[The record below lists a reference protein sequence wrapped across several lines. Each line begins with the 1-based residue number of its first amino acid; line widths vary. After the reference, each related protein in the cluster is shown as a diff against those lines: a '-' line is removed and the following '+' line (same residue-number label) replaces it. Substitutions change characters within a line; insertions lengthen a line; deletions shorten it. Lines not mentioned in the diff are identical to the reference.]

1 MNEHSRSSQN
11 YEALRAA
18 TTSFDC
24 LAPAGA
30 AYPQL
35 IEALDIVMLAVFS
48 ASLDAQLA
56 PLDLSATA
64 REFLAKQHI
73 NLAAAEIPPDL
84 SATAQDAVQQAIN
97 LEFVTGFRVVIGI
110 AWGWRS
116 PA

>member
-35 IEALDIVMLAVFS
+35 IEALDIVMLAV
-48 ASLDAQLA
+48 LA
-56 PLDLSATA
+56 
-64 REFLAKQHI
+64 
-73 NLAAAEIPPDL
+73 LAAAAAVIVLERI
-84 SATAQDAVQQAIN
+84 ATRGGP
-97 LEFVTGFRVVIGI
+97 VTGHDDVG
-110 AWGWRS
+110 
-116 PA
+116 